1 MESVTRNRD
10 APAGFAPYANI
21 RTDGYVVLASLL
33 EQPPS
38 EDLRDILQ
46 NLQWDEAI
54 PEQLDHALR
63 ALRQARP

>member
-1 MESVTRNRD
+1 MESVTKNRG
-10 APAGFAPYANI
+10 APSGFAPYADI

-38 EDLRDILQ
+38 ENLRAILQ

-54 PEQLDHALR
+54 PEQLGHALSS
-63 ALRQARP
+63 ASPGLP